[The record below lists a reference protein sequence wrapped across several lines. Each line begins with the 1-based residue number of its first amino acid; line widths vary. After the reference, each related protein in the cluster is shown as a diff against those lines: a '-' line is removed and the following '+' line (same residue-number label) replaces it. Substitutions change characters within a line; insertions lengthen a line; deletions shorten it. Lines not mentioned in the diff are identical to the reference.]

1 MTNNS
6 PNRLNST
13 DSPTSAHWSISLK
26 KPGFILI
33 FWHIFKTLPMFCQAA
48 SLTNGWFTL
57 VWVLGSHGAEV
68 YLEEDKTLG
77 FMDWWPVTSALCA
90 ANTNLATPQQPQI
103 NGISWGDT
111 TLIPAKRQ
119 WRKKR
124 LKHPEINLNSTTLI
138 NVEIR
143 DPGAPSNKW
152 GTLPFKR
159 KQWQKIDTNNLKS
172 MGS

>member
-1 MTNNS
+1 M
-6 PNRLNST
+6 
-13 DSPTSAHWSISLK
+13 
-26 KPGFILI
+26 
-33 FWHIFKTLPMFCQAA
+33 
-48 SLTNGWFTL
+48 
-57 VWVLGSHGAEV
+57 LGSHGAEV

-152 GTLPFKR
+152 GTLPFKCKNMPKNR
-159 KQWQKIDTNNLKS
+159 HKQSQIN
-172 MGS
+172 GIIGG